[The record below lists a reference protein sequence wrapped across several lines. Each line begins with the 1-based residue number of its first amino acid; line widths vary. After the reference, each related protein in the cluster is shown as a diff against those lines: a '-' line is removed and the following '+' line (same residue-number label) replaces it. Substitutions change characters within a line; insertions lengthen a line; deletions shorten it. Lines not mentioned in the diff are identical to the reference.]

1 MESLQELATLAT
13 ATLQKDNKREKDN
26 AAHHRGSHDAS
37 PAGAAQNKRLLLK
50 KSASD
55 WHVWLTIEDRTEIR
69 RKIASAYRD
78 ACRADFEQLLETA
91 AAIEE
96 EWLFASAPSRLDYFK
111 TGVQYD
117 KRVTEKIEQ
126 LRGARLGRSGGGGGG
141 DGGDGSV
148 SNERGSTAAAAAAAS
163 SSGTAN
169 SSKAANLNAANAAVN
184 GDSASSGSDGSGR
197 TGGSGG
203 GKRGGG
209 SGSGSDVVKREAAAA
224 VPNGA
229 DAPPLPPAKKQRKAE
244 SAA

>member
-1 MESLQELATLAT
+1 MPRPAMESLQELATLAT
-13 ATLQKDNKREKDN
+13 ATLQKDNKREKD

-50 KSASD
+50 KSASERLGASAPAAQHQERLAQHQQQQHQQQHQQQRQAQQAVRSNYTSD

-126 LRGARLGRSGGGGGG
+126 LRGAPLLPPPPLAAAPQ
-141 DGGDGSV
+141 
-148 SNERGSTAAAAAAAS
+148 TAA
-163 SSGTAN
+163 
-169 SSKAANLNAANAAVN
+169 
-184 GDSASSGSDGSGR
+184 R
-197 TGGSGG
+197 
-203 GKRGGG
+203 
-209 SGSGSDVVKREAAAA
+209 
-224 VPNGA
+224 
-229 DAPPLPPAKKQRKAE
+229 PPT
-244 SAA
+244 